1 MFLCICYVHDFYN
14 RLNYLDKQLA
24 SVPPIQ
30 RNADEWQALFTY
42 RNSLVQGEHEIHPIT
57 LKQAQQKRYGK
68 RKNITN
74 IDGKMWLFTCM
85 KLSAHLTQFINTILE

>member
-1 MFLCICYVHDFYN
+1 MNFNLFYILTIHIY

-24 SVPPIQ
+24 AVPPIQ
-30 RNADEWQALFTY
+30 RNSDEWQALFTY

-57 LKQAQQKRYGK
+57 LKQAAQKRYGK

-74 IDGKMWLFTCM
+74 IDGKFGCHVA
-85 KLSAHLTQFINTILE
+85 SE